1 MQSVPPKAAAVLKTA
16 ADEAFKLGPDGL
28 PKFMA
33 SEPMDKDPKIV
44 ESDAMKYLQSLA
56 WTGNVRE
63 LRNVVERLVIMCNDV
78 ITLDDVKLFA
88 MPMI

>member
-1 MQSVPPKAAAVLKTA
+1 MPALNQRPDDIPLLVEKFLNDV
-16 ADEAFKLGPDGL
+16 ADEYGQ
-28 PKFMA
+28 A
-33 SEPMDKDPKIV
+33 SKVVAD
-44 ESDAMKYLQSLA
+44 DAMKYLQSLA